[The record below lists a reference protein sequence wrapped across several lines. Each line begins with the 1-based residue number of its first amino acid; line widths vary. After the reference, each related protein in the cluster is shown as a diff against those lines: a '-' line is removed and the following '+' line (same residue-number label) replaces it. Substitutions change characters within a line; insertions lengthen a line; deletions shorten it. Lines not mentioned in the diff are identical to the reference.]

1 MLTEIRLTRYQ
12 GESLRWA
19 TGSLMALHTAA
30 EAYVIGVLQD
40 ANLVAQHSERV
51 TVCDRD
57 IQLALR
63 LRGDPGY
70 VYVA

>member
-1 MLTEIRLTRYQ
+1 
-12 GESLRWA
+12 
-19 TGSLMALHTAA
+19 MALHTAA

-40 ANLVAQHSERV
+40 ANLVAQHSKRV
-51 TVCDRD
+51 TVFDKD

-70 VYVA
+70 SKL